1 MNIVALDCFT
11 VNPGDLSWD
20 EISQLGNLTIYNR
33 STPEEV
39 VELAKDAEMI
49 LINKINVSR
58 ELIAQLPK
66 LKYVGEMATGYNNID
81 LEACT
86 ERGIT
91 VCNIP
96 AYSTDSV
103 AQMVFALLLN
113 VATKPNCYAEE
124 TRQGKWSEKQDFCY
138 WNTPLMELSSK
149 TLGIVGLGN
158 IGYKVAEIAH
168 AFGMDVNAF
177 TSKNSSEL
185 PDNIRKT
192 TLEGLLATSDVISL
206 HCPLNAST
214 DKMINKETLAMMH
227 AGTILINTGRGG
239 LIDEDAVADAL
250 ESGQLKAYCADVMT
264 QEPPTPNNRLMKEP
278 HAYIT
283 PHIAWATFEARQ
295 RLMAIAIENIRK
307 FIEGTPQNVINK
319 S

>member
-39 VELAKDAEMI
+39 VERAKDAEMI

-138 WNTPLMELSSK
+138 
-149 TLGIVGLGN
+149 
-158 IGYKVAEIAH
+158 
-168 AFGMDVNAF
+168 
-177 TSKNSSEL
+177 
-185 PDNIRKT
+185 
-192 TLEGLLATSDVISL
+192 
-206 HCPLNAST
+206 
-214 DKMINKETLAMMH
+214 
-227 AGTILINTGRGG
+227 
-239 LIDEDAVADAL
+239 
-250 ESGQLKAYCADVMT
+250 
-264 QEPPTPNNRLMKEP
+264 
-278 HAYIT
+278 
-283 PHIAWATFEARQ
+283 
-295 RLMAIAIENIRK
+295 
-307 FIEGTPQNVINK
+307 
-319 S
+319 